1 MLQPRL
7 LKVSAVL
14 LALVLPCG
22 FAGHLAFAQSN
33 PPQKKDTPKKDQQ
46 REPAPADKPDMA
58 PPSVVPPGGNKEA
71 NKAGPPGQKTAPL
84 PKTPAER
91 EKALN
96 DLYALLATSD
106 SEDSAKAVAEGIE
119 RIWLHSG
126 SATVDLLMERAMK
139 AVAQNK
145 LELGIKLLDRVV
157 EMAPDYPEA
166 WNRRAY
172 AHYKHEDVERAL
184 GDLRRTLAL
193 DPNHFKA
200 LDGLSQILR
209 EVGQKKGALK
219 ALRQLLDVHP
229 YWPNAQQTLDELVRE
244 VEGQGI

>member
-1 MLQPRL
+1 MTTMLQPRL

-14 LALVLPCG
+14 LTLVLPCG
-22 FAGHLAFAQSN
+22 FAGHSAFAQVKKEL
-33 PPQKKDTPKKDQQ
+33 PQKEQQ
-46 REPAPADKPDMA
+46 REPAPADKPDLA
-58 PPSVVPPGGNKEA
+58 PPPTVGPGKEA
-71 NKAGPPGQKTAPL
+71 NKSGPPVHKTAPL

-126 SATVDLLMERAMK
+126 SATVDLLMERAMR
-139 AVAQNK
+139 AVAENK
-145 LELGIKLLDRVV
+145 LELAIRLLDRVV

-166 WNRRAY
+166 WNRRAF

-219 ALRQLLDVHP
+219 VMRQLLDVHP
-229 YWPNAQQTLDELVRE
+229 YWPNAQQNVDELSRE
-244 VEGQGI
+244 VEGQGT

>member
-1 MLQPRL
+1 MLEPRL
-7 LKVSAVL
+7 PKVLAVL
-14 LALVLPCG
+14 MTLALPCVP
-22 FAGHLAFAQSN
+22 AGHSALAQAKKE
-33 PPQKKDTPKKDQQ
+33 PPGKEQ
-46 REPAPADKPDMA
+46 REPAPADKPDVA
-58 PPSVVPPGGNKEA
+58 PPPATPGQEA
-71 NKAGPPGQKTAPL
+71 NKGGPPARKTAPL

-126 SATVDLLMERAMK
+126 SDTIDVLMERAMK
-139 AVAQNK
+139 AVAEKK
-145 LELGIKLLDRVV
+145 LDLAVKLLDRVV
-157 EMAPDYPEA
+157 ELAPDYPEA

-172 AHYKHEDVERAL
+172 AHFMRDDVERAL

-209 EVGQKKGALK
+209 EIGQKKGALK

-229 YWPNAQQTLDELVRE
+229 YWAGARQAVDELERD

>member
-14 LALVLPCG
+14 LALALPCG
-22 FAGHLAFAQSN
+22 FAGPWAFAQST
-33 PPQKKDTPKKDQQ
+33 KEAPKKEQQ
-46 REPAPADKPDMA
+46 REPAPADKPDLA
-58 PPSVVPPGGNKEA
+58 PPPATPPPRNEA
-71 NKAGPPGQKTAPL
+71 GKAGTPGQKTAPL

-126 SATVDLLMERAMK
+126 SATVDLLMQRAMK
-139 AVAQNK
+139 AVAENK
-145 LELGIKLLDRVV
+145 LDLAIKLLDRVV
-157 EMAPDYPEA
+157 DLAPDYPEA
-166 WNRRAY
+166 WNRRAF
-172 AHYKHEDVERAL
+172 AHYKHENVERAL

-219 ALRQLLDVHP
+219 VMRQLLDVHP
-229 YWPNAQQTLDELVRE
+229 YWPSLQQNVDELARE